1 MASPVAKV
9 TMPISPTDRRSAF
22 TLVEL
27 MVVVLLIGI
36 ATSVVFMRLDNILPG
51 QRLRSA
57 AVTVIGA
64 ADFAKSEARLR
75 QSNVTLTYDL
85 DKQVI
90 TVTAPPLPVVETDE
104 NGDEVEPRHV
114 AAVMPEEPEVLFSET
129 LPDGV
134 QMKTVYYS
142 ESRIAYGGAV
152 GADFRPSGAVG
163 EHMVVLK
170 EASGGTMSVYVPAL
184 SGSAF
189 VVDNGVTYGQVR
201 ASRRLK

>member
-1 MASPVAKV
+1 M
-9 TMPISPTDRRSAF
+9 
-22 TLVEL
+22 

-36 ATSVVFMRLDNILPG
+36 AMSVVVMRLDNILPG

-57 AVTVIGA
+57 AVTIIGA
-64 ADFAKSEARLR
+64 ADLAKSEARLR

-90 TVTAPPLPVVETDE
+90 TITAMPLPPVETDE
-104 NGDEVEPRHV
+104 NGDTIEAQPV
-114 AAVMPEEPEVLFSET
+114 AAALPEEPETLFSET
-129 LPDGV
+129 LPEGV
-134 QMKTVYYS
+134 QMKALYYS
-142 ESRIAYGGAV
+142 ESRIAYSGSV

-163 EHMVVLK
+163 EHMVLLK
-170 EASGGTMSVYVPAL
+170 ENSGGTMSVYVPAL

-189 VVDNGVTYGQVR
+189 VVDNGVTYVQMR